1 MSLSWNWASVSPS
14 SGSPE
19 AALRHH
25 VRHQRGEQLHAA
37 PTFRDGVPVT
47 TKADAGSHGFGT
59 RSMRGIVERHG
70 GVLTFGCE
78 DGIFHVDALLPM
90 A

>member
-1 MSLSWNWASVSPS
+1 MCVINVENSCD
-14 SGSPE
+14 
-19 AALRHH
+19 
-25 VRHQRGEQLHAA
+25 AA
-37 PTFRDGVPVT
+37 PAFRDGVPVT

-70 GVLTFGCE
+70 GVLIFGCE